1 MLLLLGVAC
10 VLGIEV
16 RPSADEWC
24 FLSYVRDEGTG
35 TVVDKF
41 YNFQNGRLFNALI
54 VEAYS
59 AFGVLGLRL
68 FPAVS
73 AVVTV
78 AVLWALA
85 RRIWRVMGFGG
96 PRGLPLLAAATVTVL
111 FLLGSENTYQTFYFA
126 AANESHTL
134 PPVLACAALWGGL
147 AARRRGQRVAA

>member
-1 MLLLLGVAC
+1 M
-10 VLGIEV
+10 LGIEV

-24 FLSYVRDEGTG
+24 FLPVARDEGAG
-35 TVVDKF
+35 AIVDKF
-41 YNFQNGRLFNALI
+41 YNHDNGRLFNALI

-59 AFGVLGLRL
+59 ALGVLGLQL

-78 AVLWALA
+78 TVLWALA
-85 RRIWRVMGFGG
+85 RQIWRVMGFGG
-96 PRGLPLLAAATVTVL
+96 PRGLPLLTATTVTVL
-111 FLLGSENTYQTFYFA
+111 FLLGSENTYQTFYFT